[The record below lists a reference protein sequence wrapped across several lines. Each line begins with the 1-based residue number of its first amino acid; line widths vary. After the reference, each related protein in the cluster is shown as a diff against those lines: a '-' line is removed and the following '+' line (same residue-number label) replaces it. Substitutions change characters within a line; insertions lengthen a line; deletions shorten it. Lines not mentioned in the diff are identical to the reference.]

1 MLTSV
6 QEILIKSKVL
16 KTRKLIKM
24 LMKSRYIQKLL

>member
-24 LMKSRYIQKLL
+24 LMMSRYIQKLL